1 MRNLKNNKEK
11 EQTEEYQ
18 VFDEV
23 KPAHISVPLSFS
35 LLFKCFMLVLV
46 LILQVFHADVA
57 SSAHDSPEALL
68 TRNSSGP
75 LER

>member
-23 KPAHISVPLSFS
+23 KPAHISVPLSFP

-46 LILQVFHADVA
+46 LILQVFQQMLRH
-57 SSAHDSPEALL
+57 LL
-68 TRNSSGP
+68 TIHP
-75 LER
+75 KPC